1 MAVSVAINISFSK
14 KKKLQNSPML
24 KIDSAASSGG
34 QGKLTYFVY
43 FPWPSR
49 EKAVVSHF
57 HVASN
62 HLISERNYP
71 TSNIVCTVFNV
82 Y

>member
-1 MAVSVAINISFSK
+1 
-14 KKKLQNSPML
+14 ML

-34 QGKLTYFVY
+34 QGKLTYFMY
-43 FPWPSR
+43 FPCSLR
-49 EKAVVSHF
+49 EEAVVPHLRIT
-57 HVASN
+57 SN

-71 TSNIVCTVFNV
+71 TSNISKYNFSV